1 MQTGGSRW
9 EMRQIVEACKKIQM
23 NQKET
28 FNRTVKDHHPNL
40 LVSFDCRDDLV
51 HLRKHLRTE
60 DVERRMVNSDSPILR
75 RAPGQTYLSSL
86 CCCVMFHVCC
96 LPSFGFVFDFALPSS
111 CEALLSRD
119 FGEVVPRRETRL
131 TDRR

>member
-1 MQTGGSRW
+1 MQACGSRG
-9 EMRQIVEACKKIQM
+9 EMRQIVKSCKKIQM

-28 FNRTVKDHHPNL
+28 FNRTVNNHHLNL

-60 DVERRMVNSDSPILR
+60 DVERWMVKRHSPIVG

-86 CCCVMFHVCC
+86 SCCVILIFHGSCLLITWFHV
-96 LPSFGFVFDFALPSS
+96 
-111 CEALLSRD
+111 
-119 FGEVVPRRETRL
+119 
-131 TDRR
+131 